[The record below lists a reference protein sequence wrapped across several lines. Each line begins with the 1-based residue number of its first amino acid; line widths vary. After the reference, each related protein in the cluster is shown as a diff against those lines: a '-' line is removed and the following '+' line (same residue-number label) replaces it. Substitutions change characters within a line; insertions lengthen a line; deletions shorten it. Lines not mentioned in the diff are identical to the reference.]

1 MIMEL
6 EEMKILW
13 GELSGKAENQEK
25 IKKEELMKM
34 TKKKYQNSL
43 GTIYLP
49 EILGAVICFVYAGFF
64 IFQIDKLELQ
74 VNQIF
79 AVFNTV
85 LMIILPIISL
95 VMLYRFNRL
104 NISENSPVQLLEK
117 FKKDKRFYRD
127 FQIVTIVLSGLFAM
141 TILPPLAELMGK
153 ADMVSNPQF
162 WMVYV
167 PIGVIFIFI
176 FGRWTLK
183 KYTRA
188 LDKAQEV
195 IEGIE

>member
-6 EEMKILW
+6 EEMKTLW

-117 FKKDKRFYRD
+117 FKKDKQFYRD

>member
-1 MIMEL
+1 MEL